1 MMISPIG
8 TWLTTM
14 DNTILTGTDA
24 ALQGIAPMLAV
35 PVTAAAL
42 VFLGARGVRIAN
54 GDGAALQALWFDVFK
69 ILAVLDLS
77 LNIGD
82 YDTYVRD
89 FFYTSLATDL
99 NNAVAGVGAGVA
111 TGVRGTAA
119 TFDLLYN
126 QVWDRVGAT
135 WQAAGVLDFGTR
147 ISAELCGLTMAGG
160 LVAMAM
166 VYLLARMLLGIVL
179 VFGPICIA
187 CSMHRQ
193 TAPIFERWMGKVI
206 ALTCLEVAGIIVL
219 VMVFAADKTFMDQV
233 TTAHAT
239 ATGNWPAVDG
249 APAPE
254 AAEDLANLSSMVVWF
269 GMGAF
274 ALYSLPAIAYSIGT
288 GVALSTVPITL
299 GLMSAANA
307 IAAGAGALMGAV
319 AGMSFASN
327 NSGDLSMDFSREEI
341 EGGSSGSL
349 PPPPPPSLSFASS
362 PSPEGS

>member
-1 MMISPIG
+1 MTFSSLCVGYPPNKNQSMPLFSRIREDIDSVLERDPAARSR
-8 TWLTTM
+8 LE
-14 DNTILTGTDA
+14 ILTCYPG
-24 ALQGIAPMLAV
+24 LWAV
-35 PVTAAAL
+35 WIYRLSHTL
-42 VFLGARGVRIAN
+42 WRGK
-54 GDGAALQALWFDVFK
+54 F
-69 ILAVLDLS
+69 
-77 LNIGD
+77 
-82 YDTYVRD
+82 
-89 FFYTSLATDL
+89 
-99 NNAVAGVGAGVA
+99 
-111 TGVRGTAA
+111 
-119 TFDLLYN
+119 
-126 QVWDRVGAT
+126 
-135 WQAAGVLDFGTR
+135 
-147 ISAELCGLTMAGG
+147 
-160 LVAMAM
+160 
-166 VYLLARMLLGIVL
+166 YLLARMLLGIVL